1 MPYMKMQLLG
11 ISILLVVGFPF
22 RAAAVDANASDL
34 AQANKFLVDIPP
46 ACSKS
51 YKIVGDNGAV
61 NIHILCEGN
70 GKKMD
75 GLVVI
80 KDGVVT
86 KIR

>member
-1 MPYMKMQLLG
+1 MPYMKTQLVG
-11 ISILLVVGFPF
+11 ASILLVVGFSF
-22 RAAAVDANASDL
+22 RAEAADANASDL
-34 AQANKFLVDIPP
+34 AQANDFLVEIPP

-51 YKIVGDNGAV
+51 YKTVGDDGAV

-70 GKKMD
+70 GKKTD